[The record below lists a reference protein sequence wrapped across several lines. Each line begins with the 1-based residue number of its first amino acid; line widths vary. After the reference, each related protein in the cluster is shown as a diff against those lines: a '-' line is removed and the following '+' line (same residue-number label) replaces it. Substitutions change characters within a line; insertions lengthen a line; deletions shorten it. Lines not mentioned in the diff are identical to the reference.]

1 MENKFKNTKIE
12 YHILQTFPVTCLN
25 RDDIGTPKSAIVGGV
40 KRARVSSQCW
50 KRQVRLMLHESGISI
65 AVRTK
70 HVADSILEYV
80 EDKDNPQII
89 EAVKTIADAL
99 SDDTLIFFSQ
109 QEAKKIAEYIAANKI
124 DPKDK
129 NLITNLSKYLK
140 AEAATR
146 RKKLDK
152 NFYFVIAFYLEFS
165 VEFALIQKYSHTAS
179 EAIWLFRLILFHQYL
194 YLF

>member
-80 EDKDNPQII
+80 EDKENPQII
-89 EAVKTIADAL
+89 EAVKTVSDAL

-109 QEAKKIAEYIAANKI
+109 QEAKKIAEYIEANKI

-140 AEAATR
+140 AEL
-146 RKKLDK
+146 KDK
-152 NFYFVIAFYLEFS
+152 
-165 VEFALIQKYSHTAS
+165 
-179 EAIWLFRLILFHQYL
+179 
-194 YLF
+194 